1 MLARLQQGILAAL
14 VLLGLGWCWWARSLS
29 DWVVLAG
36 LLSMSLLHAVVLALE
51 FALAHWINRGDAAP
65 RASAATMARAWVRE
79 SLLAPRVFLWQQPLR
94 SNAWPDRWRREAP
107 AATRRPGVLFIHGF
121 VCNRGLWNHWFE
133 TLTRQDRV
141 FAAVNLEPVFGSID
155 DYVTLIDNAVRQVE
169 RATGTPPLLVCHSM
183 GGLAARAWLR
193 AHNADTRVAHVV
205 TIGTPHRG
213 TWLARISRGLNG
225 QQMQAGGGWLQQLQR
240 DEPPQRAALFT
251 CYYSN
256 CDNIVFPTS
265 SATLDGAEN
274 RFVPGVPHIA
284 LVFDLDVMREVL
296 DRLDAD

>member
-14 VLLGLGWCWWARSLS
+14 VLVCAAWWWWARPLPA
-29 DWVVLAG
+29 WVLLAG
-36 LLSMSLLHAVVLALE
+36 LLALSLVHAVVLALE
-51 FALAHWINRGDAAP
+51 FALAHWINRTDAAL
-65 RASAATMARAWVRE
+65 RASAGAMARAWLRE
-79 SLLAPRVFLWQQPLR
+79 SLLAPRVFLWQQPFR
-94 SNAWPDRWRREAP
+94 SNTWPDHIPIEAP
-107 AATRRPGVLFIHGF
+107 AGKRKPGVVFIHGF
-121 VCNRGLWNHWFE
+121 VCNRGLWNRWFE
-133 TLTRQDRV
+133 LLTRQGRV

-225 QQMQAGGGWLQQLQR
+225 QQMQAGGGWLQQLKR

-265 SATLDGAEN
+265 CATLDGAEN

-284 LVFDLDVMREVL
+284 LVFDPEVMREVL